1 MLRIFRPPFRPL
13 LRPLLA
19 LACALSAGSAHAAY
33 PDQPIKI
40 IVPFAAGGLADIT
53 VRLVGEKLTAALG
66 QPVLIDN
73 RPGAGGVPAA
83 QAAMGGKPDGYTLLV
98 YTNGTAISKSLYKK
112 LPFDPQKDF
121 VPVSLL
127 AYFDL
132 VVLVKKDSPYK
143 TLGEL
148 LAETRAKP
156 GKINIGT
163 INPGSTQNLSAEL
176 FRTTAN
182 IDAAIVPF
190 RTTPDVTRAVLAGDV
205 DAIFESY
212 AATKAQVDAGN
223 LRPLANSA
231 AKRAEYLPQVPTAAE
246 AGVKGY
252 EVTGWN
258 ALVAPA
264 GTPPAVVATLNR
276 EINKII
282 AAPEVKKRLLDLG
295 TTAYAGTPDELKR
308 QLAKDIP
315 KWAAVIKKAGIP
327 QE

>member
-1 MLRIFRPPFRPL
+1 MSRKNHL
-13 LRPLLA
+13 LLA
-19 LACALSAGSAHAAY
+19 LACAALMSGPTLAAY
-33 PDQPIKI
+33 PEQPIKI
-40 IVPFAAGGLADIT
+40 IVPFGPGGLADIT
-53 VRLVGEKLTAALG
+53 VRMVGEELTRALG
-66 QPVLIDN
+66 QPVLVDN

-83 QAAMGGKPDGYTLLV
+83 QAAISSKPDGYTLLV

-132 VVLVKKDSPYK
+132 VVLVKNDSPYRG
-143 TLGEL
+143 LGDL
-148 LAETRAKP
+148 LTQARARP
-156 GKINIGT
+156 GKLNIGT

-176 FRTTAN
+176 FRNTAK
-182 IDAAIVPF
+182 IDVVLVPF
-190 RTTPDVTRAVLAGDV
+190 RSTPDVTRAVLAGDV

-212 AATKAQVDAGN
+212 AATKAQVDAGR

-246 AGVKGY
+246 AGVPGY

-264 GTPPAVVATLNR
+264 GTPPEVIAKLNR
-276 EINKII
+276 AINQII
-282 AAPEVKKRLLDLG
+282 AKPEVRKRMLELG

-315 KWAAVIKKAGIP
+315 KWAAVIKQAGIP

>member
-1 MLRIFRPPFRPL
+1 MLHFIT
-13 LRPLLA
+13 RPLLA
-19 LACALSAGSAHAAY
+19 CAALLAAFAQPALAAY
-33 PDQPIKI
+33 PEQPIKI

-53 VRLVGEKLTAALG
+53 VRLVGEKLTQALG

-83 QAAMGGKPDGYTLLV
+83 QAAMSSKPDGYTLLV

-143 TLGEL
+143 TLGEF
-148 LAETRAKP
+148 LAEARAKP

-182 IDAAIVPF
+182 INAQIVPF

-212 AATKAQVDAGN
+212 AATKAQVDAGTV
-223 LRPLANSA
+223 RPLANSA

-246 AGVKGY
+246 AGVPGY

-264 GTPPAVVATLNR
+264 GTPPEVVVTLNR
-276 EINKII
+276 ALNQII
-282 AAPEVKKRLLDLG
+282 AMPEVRKRLLELG
-295 TTAYAGTPDELKR
+295 TTAYAGTPDDLKR
-308 QLAKDIP
+308 QLANDIP

>member
-1 MLRIFRPPFRPL
+1 MLRKLFAA
-13 LRPLLA
+13 LA
-19 LACALSAGSAHAAY
+19 LACAIPGAHAAY
-33 PDQPIKI
+33 PEQPIKI
-40 IVPFAAGGLADIT
+40 IVPFAPGGLADIT
-53 VRLVGEKLTAALG
+53 VRMVGEKLTQSLG
-66 QPVLIDN
+66 QPVVIDN

-112 LPFDPQKDF
+112 LPFDPEKDF
-121 VPVSLL
+121 VPVSLM

-143 TLGEL
+143 TLGEF
-148 LAETRAKP
+148 LAEARAKP

-182 IDAAIVPF
+182 INVQIVPF
-190 RTTPDVTRAVLAGDV
+190 RTTPDVTRAVIGGDV

-231 AKRAEYLPQVPTAAE
+231 ARRAEYLPQVPSAAE
-246 AGVKGY
+246 GGVKGY
-252 EVTGWN
+252 DVTGWN

-264 GTPPAVVATLNR
+264 GTPPEVIATLNKA
-276 EINKII
+276 INQII
-282 AAPEVKKRLLDLG
+282 STPEVKKRLLDLG
-295 TTAYAGTPDELKR
+295 TTAHAGPPDDLKR
-308 QLAKDIP
+308 QLAADIP